1 MLNGF
6 GKQIKRKRRR
16 KQKPRLVKIDPK
28 QLASADAALPAV
40 DFGPSNVVPIGGEKK
55 AKRRVQWETVLA
67 RARHQ
72 ATLRRLDGK
81 IGAPQDVFKPYIP
94 PPRVLPEGQTPLAMD
109 SATTTAAAIS
119 WAQQTNIYWTEG
131 LVFPGY
137 AYLSE
142 LTLRPEYRVMSQ
154 VIATEMT
161 RKWITFQ
168 STADEEISEEQDAGP
183 DDDNPSFGPGAEGEE
198 EKSDLDPNA
207 EPTDDPGDEVDDG
220 GLNKLLAG
228 DDAIMP
234 VDPIAEATAP
244 HHAELMKIKV
254 AEAKQKFSGQQT
266 SAEKDHRAAKLAGG
280 MEDSKADRIK
290 ELEAEFDRL
299 GVRDMFYK
307 LAEYDGWFGRVH
319 LFIDIDKNWG
329 DNTPDE
335 DGKDKPP
342 FGQKDDEGGEDD
354 EDKQESVAKDE
365 VITREPPRR
374 PSSKQVGPLAL
385 DDQAEMQMDIGD
397 GQDDVSAAKVQK
409 GWLKR
414 LAVIEPLWTYPQ
426 NYESSDPLKA
436 EWYNPSMWFVM
447 GKRVH
452 ASRLLTFVGRP
463 VPDILKPAY
472 GFGGLSLNQ
481 IARPYVDNWLQTRQS
496 VNDIIHAFSVMVLMT
511 DMGSQLQASD
521 QSMPGEGSDLFA
533 RLDMF
538 NLLRDNRG
546 VFAIDKE
553 GEDFKNIAVPLSTLD
568 QLQAQAQEH
577 MASVS
582 RIPLVKLLG
591 ISPHGLNASSEGELK
606 AFYDTI
612 AAFQEQFFRP
622 NLTKVMHFA
631 MLNLWGEVD
640 DEITF
645 KFEPLEELN
654 AKEQAEMRKIE
665 AETDDIL
672 VNGANA
678 LHPEEVRKR
687 VASDPESP
695 YADID
700 VADAPD
706 APDDDAS
713 PLNLHGTAPFGGKGG
728 QGGPPTPPPGMPQP
742 PGIAGPGGAQASP
755 GEPGQS
761 DKPPPGG
768 KGASPFGDSAA
779 IIGDS
784 QGLLRSQKDSY
795 AGLQE
800 ERNQSPIS
808 PGTGFDAEW
817 KESDHPRVKGGPHA
831 GEFGQGGGSSP
842 GGAGPAPGA
851 PGQVKPI
858 GSGQY
863 AGMYETKGA
872 SPKENH
878 ALTVSKVLAKPAQ
891 KGIHYRRLLAALIKE
906 APGFGGQS
914 AIDPLKKRLGEAL
927 GMTHASLQAAGKF
940 DEAKKVAAQAG
951 KLGLG
956 GSFLQA
962 SGEAK
967 AKAPVTP
974 QLPPPSA
981 PAATPKAAAEP
992 PAKTPFYKIEMQVA
1006 KLEAAGTLPKPTEGE
1021 IAAAKKTTPFYPVP
1035 ADAEGKALVKPFNDK
1050 YEGKA
1055 ITDPKD
1061 LAAKVAEYKALK
1073 IRVHEA
1079 ETTASN
1085 VAAQKEAE
1093 KYATPEMKE
1102 HYHVLAG
1109 IMGGGKEAANYISH
1123 AENKLK
1129 SAGWSGKMNGAEAA
1143 HIIAYSSSHY
1153 GPVNSELRKGSLT
1166 EKQYL
1171 YAKALDSA
1179 LQKLPAYKGVTYR
1192 KTDINNPADV
1202 DKYQVGKIVA
1212 ERAFTSTSKNQG
1224 TWSGQYRYV
1233 ITGKSGRDIQ
1243 PISSHASES
1252 EVLFPMNTHF
1262 KVTKRQGNEIH
1273 MEEV

>member
-1 MLNGF
+1 
-6 GKQIKRKRRR
+6 
-16 KQKPRLVKIDPK
+16 
-28 QLASADAALPAV
+28 
-40 DFGPSNVVPIGGEKK
+40 
-55 AKRRVQWETVLA
+55 
-67 RARHQ
+67 
-72 ATLRRLDGK
+72 
-81 IGAPQDVFKPYIP
+81 
-94 PPRVLPEGQTPLAMD
+94 
-109 SATTTAAAIS
+109 
-119 WAQQTNIYWTEG
+119 
-131 LVFPGY
+131 
-137 AYLSE
+137 
-142 LTLRPEYRVMSQ
+142 
-154 VIATEMT
+154 
-161 RKWITFQ
+161 
-168 STADEEISEEQDAGP
+168 
-183 DDDNPSFGPGAEGEE
+183 
-198 EKSDLDPNA
+198 
-207 EPTDDPGDEVDDG
+207 
-220 GLNKLLAG
+220 
-228 DDAIMP
+228 
-234 VDPIAEATAP
+234 
-244 HHAELMKIKV
+244 
-254 AEAKQKFSGQQT
+254 
-266 SAEKDHRAAKLAGG
+266 
-280 MEDSKADRIK
+280 
-290 ELEAEFDRL
+290 
-299 GVRDMFYK
+299 
-307 LAEYDGWFGRVH
+307 
-319 LFIDIDKNWG
+319 
-329 DNTPDE
+329 
-335 DGKDKPP
+335 
-342 FGQKDDEGGEDD
+342 
-354 EDKQESVAKDE
+354 
-365 VITREPPRR
+365 
-374 PSSKQVGPLAL
+374 
-385 DDQAEMQMDIGD
+385 
-397 GQDDVSAAKVQK
+397 
-409 GWLKR
+409 
-414 LAVIEPLWTYPQ
+414 
-426 NYESSDPLKA
+426 
-436 EWYNPSMWFVM
+436 M

-728 QGGPPTPPPGMPQP
+728 QGGPPTPPPGMPGQP

-981 PAATPKAAAEP
+981 PAAPAKAAA
-992 PAKTPFYKIEMQVA
+992 PAASTTTPADIEKA
-1006 KLEAAGTLPKPTEGE
+1006 KNPK
-1021 IAAAKKTTPFYPVP
+1021 PFYPP
-1035 ADAEGKALVKPFNDK
+1035 PQSTTGKQIAAKFNEK
-1050 YEGKA
+1050 YEGKLL
-1055 ITDPKD
+1055 TEPED
-1061 LAAKVAEYKALK
+1061 LYEKVADYKETKAQIEKTESAYIMAQNAEAKAKQDAEAAKLANDPHAK
-1073 IRVHEA
+1073 
-1079 ETTASN
+1079 
-1085 VAAQKEAE
+1085 
-1093 KYATPEMKE
+1093 
-1102 HYHVLAG
+1102 VLAK
-1109 IMGGGKEAANYISH
+1109 IVGGGKDAANYISA
-1123 AENKLK
+1123 AENKVK
-1129 SAGWSGKMNGAEAA
+1129 KAGLEKHLNASEAA
-1143 HIIAYSSSHY
+1143 HIMAYSGSHY
-1153 GPVNSELRKGSLT
+1153 RTVNDQLRKGSVN
-1166 EKQYL
+1166 EAQYN
-1171 YAKALDSA
+1171 YAKSLDGALRKMPAYTKPTFRKADLSPQDSA
-1179 LQKLPAYKGVTYR
+1179 
-1192 KTDINNPADV
+1192 
-1202 DKYQVGKIVA
+1202 KYQPGYIA
-1212 ERAFTSTSKNQG
+1212 FEHAFTSTSKEQG
-1224 TWSGQYRYV
+1224 TWHGNHHFV

-1243 PISSHASES
+1243 GLSSSPSEQ

-1262 KVTKRQGNEIH
+1262 KVTKRVGNTIH